1 MEGQVRAFLASL
13 EFPSAYSPS
22 TRLAYENDLRCFL
35 EYLHRALGRD
45 PLLNDFNEHRA
56 AEFLHAERQAGR
68 RPSTLLRR
76 RASLRR
82 FASFLRQLAP
92 GWEPA
97 FDVKSPLIEEAISET
112 SPAPIPQ
119 SLSSEQVGALWT
131 VLEASPRPRAR
142 RDQAILAILLETGL
156 TVGALIALDISDLDL
171 ATGRLRLR
179 PEGGPGIWLS
189 LGKSAEALQ
198 HYIQE
203 GRPELNYHPGE
214 PALFISQTG
223 GRMTRQG
230 VWQVLRQWGHKAR
243 LPVTLSPRLARHTAA
258 SNLAHTGRPMAEI
271 QTMLGHSNP
280 LSTQALLRR
289 LAAAPVEV
297 PQIQGAEESGLNP
310 R

>member
-13 EFPSAYSPS
+13 EAQSAYSPS
-22 TRLAYENDLRCFL
+22 TCLAYTNDMRCFL

-45 PLLNDFNEHRA
+45 PLLSDFNDQQVA
-56 AEFLHAERQAGR
+56 NFLQAERQAGR

-76 RASLRR
+76 RACLKR
-82 FASFLRQLAP
+82 FASFLQQEAP
-92 GWEPA
+92 DWEPA
-97 FDVKSPLIEEAISET
+97 FRSNSSLIEEAISDP
-112 SPAPIPQ
+112 SPEQIPQ
-119 SLSSEQVGALWT
+119 SLSPAQVGALWA

-142 RDQAILAILLETGL
+142 RDQAILALLLETGL
-156 TVGALIALDISDLDL
+156 TVGALIALDVSDLDL
-171 ATGRLRLR
+171 TTGRLRLH
-179 PEGGPGIWLS
+179 PENGQSAWIS
-189 LGKSAEALQ
+189 LGKAGESLQ
-198 HYIQE
+198 QYVKD

-258 SNLAHTGRPMAEI
+258 SNLARAGRPVAEI
-271 QTMLGHSNP
+271 QAMLGHSNP

-289 LAAAPVEV
+289 LAAAPLNAG
-297 PQIQGAEESGLNP
+297 QTQGAENPGWGLS
-310 R
+310 